1 MQAAGVVGDHEHVHD
16 EAEQTEEHQTHCEDN
31 VSNPIQSKAEGL
43 SLQSLVGNLG
53 GGGVD
58 VGIDAECLDDV
69 CQCLMRVCF

>member
-53 GGGVD
+53 
-58 VGIDAECLDDV
+58 
-69 CQCLMRVCF
+69 LMSGLMPNAWMTCVSV